1 MTLPLDLIRGR
12 LSRHTGQLNG
22 EASGLPAGG
31 SSSGEAA
38 AKRSSSG
45 VDAAGKSSSG
55 VDAAANGESVKSTV
69 RLNMLGGGVTAY
81 RGVAIAPGGDG
92 NGILGGGG
100 VATNLLAP
108 PPREGGVAGI

>member
-1 MTLPLDLIRGR
+1 MSLPLDLIRGR

-38 AKRSSSG
+38 VGRLSSGEDAVGRSSWRVG
-45 VDAAGKSSSG
+45 LHDQWRV
-55 VDAAANGESVKSTV
+55 ANGESVKSTV

-81 RGVAIAPGGDG
+81 RGVALAPGGDG
-92 NGILGGGG
+92 NGILG

-108 PPREGGVAGI
+108 PP